1 MKSKPDAARAKPKSA
16 RASGRPTLSDV
27 ADLAGVG
34 SITVSRALRDPSLV
48 SSELRERIDAAV
60 KTLGYVLNPNAR
72 ALASRRSDVIGVL
85 IPSMTNN
92 VFADVLRGIHDGLA
106 GSSMQ
111 VQFGNTHYSAAEE
124 ERLLGMFL
132 SQHPSALIVSGID
145 QTPAAQRLLESADC
159 PVVQIMEVGPD
170 PIDMMIGFSHLE
182 GGGTVT
188 RHMIETGRRRIAF
201 MGARMDPRSQRR
213 LEGYSAA
220 MRDAG
225 LFDERLITTTPQ
237 PSSITMGAE
246 LFGRALAAA
255 PDLDGVVCNN
265 DDLAL
270 GVLFACQRAGIDVP
284 GRVGIA
290 GFNDHEMMAAAY
302 PAITSLR
309 TPRYEIG
316 RRAVAMALAVV
327 AGEKPVERVLDLGF
341 ELKPRESTAPFK
353 D

>member
-1 MKSKPDAARAKPKSA
+1 MNSRHDQARAKPKSR

-34 SITVSRALRDPSLV
+34 SITVSRALRDPSRV
-48 SSELRERIDAAV
+48 SPELRGRIDAAV
-60 KTLGYVLNPNAR
+60 KKLGYVLNPNAR

-92 VFADVLRGIHDGLA
+92 VFADVLRGIDDGLA

-124 ERLLGMFL
+124 ERLLGVFL
-132 SQHPSALIVSGID
+132 GQHPSALIVSGID
-145 QTPAAQRLLESADC
+145 QTPGARRLLEKADC
-159 PVVQIMEVGPD
+159 PVVQIMEIGPD
-170 PIDMMIGFSHLE
+170 PVDMMIGFSHFE
-182 GGGTVT
+182 GGRTVT

-213 LEGYSAA
+213 LDGYSEA
-220 MRDAG
+220 MREAG
-225 LFDERLITTTPQ
+225 LFDECLITTTPK
-237 PSSITMGAE
+237 PSSITMGAD
-246 LFGRALAAA
+246 LFGRALSSA

-270 GVLFACQRAGIDVP
+270 GVLFACQRAGIAVP

-290 GFNDHEMMAAAY
+290 GFNDHEMMSAAY

-316 RRAVAMALAVV
+316 RRAIAMALGAI
-327 AGEKPVERVLDLGF
+327 AGDEPSDRVLDLGF
-341 ELKPRESTAPFK
+341 ELKTRESTAPFK
-353 D
+353 Q